1 MIRQERISFGKVK
14 EVIDIPPL
22 VAMQKDS
29 FEWFLQKDLP
39 GDKRKPQGLQKV
51 FLETFPIVDF
61 NDKVVLEFV
70 EYTLGDLKYS
80 EEECRD
86 RDVTYGVPLKV
97 KLRLICR
104 ETGVIREQEV
114 FMRDLPL
121 MTERGTFIINGAE
134 RVIVSQLHRSPG
146 VYFEYDATTRLYSA
160 KIIPYRGA
168 WLEFELDTNNILYA
182 RLGRKR
188 KILATTLIRAIGY
201 STTQQILDIFF
212 PQQQHSRKVDEKLVG
227 WRLAQEVINKD
238 DNEVYRVGT
247 KITKALLEILKKQEI
262 KKIKILE
269 VESSFIL
276 NTLERDETNS
286 SDEALVKIYNIV
298 RVGEPANIENARLT
312 LHRYFFDPQRY
323 DLSEVGRYKINQKL
337 ELSIAEE
344 VTHLTP
350 EDIIETVRY
359 IIKLTKKQ
367 GEVDDI
373 DHLGNRRVRSVGEL
387 LQNQLRVGMVRLER
401 SIRERMAIQDIETMT
416 PQSLVNIKPITAA
429 INEFFGSSQ
438 LSQFMDQTNPLAELT
453 HKRRLSA
460 LGQGGLSKERAGFE
474 VRDVHYS
481 HYGRI
486 CPIET
491 PEGPNI
497 GLIVSIAVYAR
508 INRVGFIETPYRKVV
523 DGKVTNEIEYL
534 TASEEQKY
542 IIAQASSKMD
552 KTGKLIEEVVATRFR
567 DDFPLVTPDKVAYMD
582 ASLKQIISV
591 ATSLIPFLEHD
602 DANRALM
609 GSNMQRQA
617 VPLLV
622 SESPLVGTGIEQDI
636 ARDSG
641 IVIMAPVAG
650 IIERVTATEIVLK
663 GNDAKTYSY
672 KLLTFKRSN
681 QGTCIHQK
689 PIVKKGEMVSKN
701 QPLTEGTAT
710 NNGELALGRNILVA
724 FMVWEGYNFEDA
736 ILISERLV
744 RDDVFTSLHIEK
756 YEIEARD
763 TQLGPEQITADIPNL
778 GSEAL
783 KNLDDKGIVRIGARV
798 KSGDILVG
806 KITPKGETELSPEYK
821 LLHSIFGEKVREV
834 RDTSLRHPYGS
845 EGIVIEV
852 KYFSNK
858 QKDNLP
864 PGIEELV
871 KVYVATKRK
880 IMVGDKI
887 AGRHG
892 NKGVVAKILPEADMP
907 YLEDGT
913 PVEMVL
919 NPLSVPSRMNIGQL
933 LETHLGWAAHQ
944 LGIKV
949 TCPVFDGATEEE
961 IKEYLKKAN
970 LPEDGKVY
978 LYDGKTGK
986 RFEQKVTVGYIY
998 MMKLI
1003 HLVEDKIHARS
1014 IGPYSLVTQ
1023 QPLGGK
1029 AQFGGQRLGEMEV
1042 WALEAYGAAH
1052 TLQEFLTVKSDD
1064 IIGRAKVY
1072 EAIVKGEN
1080 ASAPGIPESFNV
1092 LFHELQ
1098 GLALDVKIL
1107 DAKSKPIDMKKLSE
1121 SRRTPMSTMKTQQ
1134 HLIKPMF

>member
-1 MIRQERISFGKVK
+1 MLKQERVSFGKIK
-14 EVIDIPPL
+14 EVIDVPSLI
-22 VAMQKDS
+22 AIQKDS
-29 FEWFLQKDLP
+29 FEWFLQKDVP
-39 GDKRKPQGLQKV
+39 PEQRKPQGLQKV
-51 FLETFPIVDF
+51 FLETFPIIDF
-61 NDKVVLEFV
+61 NEKVVLEFV
-70 EYTLGDLKYS
+70 DYSLGEPKYA

-86 RDVTYGVPLKV
+86 RDITYGVPLRV
-97 KLRLICR
+97 RLRLICR
-104 ETGVIREQEV
+104 ETGVIQEQEI
-114 FMRDLPL
+114 FMRDIPL

-134 RVIVSQLHRSPG
+134 RVIVSQMHRSPG
-146 VYFEYDATTRLYSA
+146 VYFDYDPSTRLYSSRV
-160 KIIPYRGA
+160 IPYRGA
-168 WLEFELDTNNILYA
+168 WLEFELDTNNILFA

-188 KILATTLIRAIGY
+188 KIIATTFIRAIGY
-201 STTQQILDIFF
+201 STIEDILNLFF
-212 PQQQHSRKVDEKLVG
+212 PDQIRIDKVNENLVG
-227 WRLAQEVINKD
+227 LRLAQQVINKEE
-238 DNEVYRVGT
+238 NEVYRPGM
-247 KITKALLEILKKQEI
+247 KITNTLLNILKKQRI
-262 KKIKILE
+262 KKIKILD

-276 NTLERDETNS
+276 NTLERDDTNS
-286 SDEALVKIYNIV
+286 TDEALIKIHNLMRI
-298 RVGEPANIENARLT
+298 GEPPNIENAQQT
-312 LHRYFFDPQRY
+312 FYRYFFDPLRY
-323 DLSEVGRYKINQKL
+323 DLSEIGRYKINQKL
-337 ELSIAEE
+337 GLSISEE
-344 VTHLTP
+344 VTTLTK
-350 EDIIETVRY
+350 EDIVETVKY
-359 IIKLTKKQ
+359 MIKLIKKQ
-367 GEVDDI
+367 GEIDDI

-387 LQNQLRVGMVRLER
+387 LQNQLRIGMSRLER
-401 SIRERMAIQDIETMT
+401 SIRERMAIQDIMTMKPHT
-416 PQSLVNIKPITAA
+416 VINIKPVTAA

-497 GLIVSIAVYAR
+497 GLIVSLCVYGR
-508 INRVGFIETPYRKVV
+508 VNRLGFIETPYRKVL
-523 DGKVTNEIEYL
+523 DSKVTNQIEYL
-534 TASEEQKY
+534 TADKEQKHN
-542 IIAQASSKMD
+542 IAQASSKI
-552 KTGKLIEEVVATRFR
+552 GKNGEFIEEAVAARFR
-567 DDFPLVTPDKVAYMD
+567 DDFPLVTHDKVDYMD

-591 ATSLIPFLEHD
+591 GTALIPFLEHD

-622 SESPLVGTGIEQDI
+622 SESPLVGTGIEQYI

-641 IVIMAPVAG
+641 IVIIAPVDG
-650 IIERVTATEIVLK
+650 IITRATASEIVLK
-663 GNDAKTYSY
+663 GKDKKEYSY
-672 KLLTFKRSN
+672 NLLNFKRSN
-681 QGTCIHQK
+681 QATCIHQK
-689 PIVKKGEMVSKN
+689 PIVKKGEQISKG

-710 NNGELALGRNILVA
+710 DNGELALGRNVLVA
-724 FMVWEGYNFEDA
+724 FMPWEGYNFEDA
-736 ILISERLV
+736 IPISERLV
-744 RDDVFTSLHIEK
+744 KEDIFTSIHIER

-778 GSEAL
+778 GAEAL
-783 KNLDDKGIVRIGARV
+783 KNLDDRGIIRIGAMV

-806 KITPKGETELSPEYK
+806 KVTPKGETELSPEYK

-834 RDTSLRHPYGS
+834 RDTSLHHPYGS
-845 EGIVIEV
+845 EGIVLDV
-852 KYFSNK
+852 KYFATR
-858 QKDNLP
+858 QGDDLP
-864 PGIEELV
+864 PGVEELV

-880 IMVGDKI
+880 IMVGDKV

-892 NKGVVAKILPEADMP
+892 NKGVIAKILPEADMP
-907 YLEDGT
+907 FLEDGT
-913 PVEMVL
+913 PVDMVL
-919 NPLSVPSRMNIGQL
+919 NPLSVPSRMNIGQI
-933 LETHLGWAAHQ
+933 LETHLGWAAHK
-944 LGIKV
+944 LGIK
-949 TCPVFDGATEEE
+949 TTSPVFDGATEEE
-961 IKEYLKKAN
+961 IKDYLKKAN
-970 LPEDGKVY
+970 LPEDGKAY

-986 RFEQKVTVGYIY
+986 RFKDKITVGYIY

-1042 WALEAYGAAH
+1042 WALEAYGASH
-1052 TLQEFLTVKSDD
+1052 LLQEFLTVKSDD

-1080 ASAPGIPESFNV
+1080 AAGPGVPESFNV

-1098 GLALDVKIL
+1098 GLALDVKVL
-1107 DAKSKPIDMKKLSE
+1107 DEKGKPIDVKKLNE
-1121 SRRTPMSTMKTQQ
+1121 GRRTPPVTMKSQE